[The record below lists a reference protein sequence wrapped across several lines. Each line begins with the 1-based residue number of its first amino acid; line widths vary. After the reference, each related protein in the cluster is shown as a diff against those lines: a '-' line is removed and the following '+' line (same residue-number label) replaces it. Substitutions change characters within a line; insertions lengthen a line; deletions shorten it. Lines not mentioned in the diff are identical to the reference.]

1 MTRASNPPGGARERL
16 ILAAEQLIAERGPGV
31 PLRDIAAAA
40 GQRNN
45 SAIQYHFGSRDG
57 LIEAVVE
64 YRLSDLE
71 VRRLE
76 LLAEQAGSGADD
88 VHGLLEALV
97 LPMLELSD
105 RAGIHYYARFFEQ
118 IHSHPVVTDVANL
131 DDESRTSVRVIMREL
146 RGRLAGLPAG
156 LLVRRLRALPT
167 MLFALLADHERAVE
181 AGRVEAG
188 RTEAW
193 GEIVDMLAGALTAPV
208 VERASGRES
217 GGAKSRDDVTGR
229 TTPDYR

>member
-1 MTRASNPPGGARERL
+1 MTSRERI
-16 ILAAEQLIAERGPGV
+16 ILAAECLIAERGQAV

-64 YRLSDLE
+64 LRLATLE

-76 LLAEQAGSGADD
+76 LLAEQVGSGAG

-97 LPMLELSD
+97 VPMFELS
-105 RAGIHYYARFFEQ
+105 AQHGINHYARFLEQ
-118 IHSHPVVTDVANL
+118 IHTHPAVTDASNL
-131 DDESRTSVRVIMREL
+131 ESDRRTSVRVIMQRLDDEMTALAPRL
-146 RGRLAGLPAG
+146 R
-156 LLVRRLRALPT
+156 VHRLRALPT

-181 AGRVEAG
+181 SGRVAASEVG
-188 RTEAW
+188 AW
-193 GEIVDMLAGALTAPV
+193 AEIIDMLAGALTAPV
-208 VERASGRES
+208 SDRAPIR
-217 GGAKSRDDVTGR
+217 
-229 TTPDYR
+229 

>member
-1 MTRASNPPGGARERL
+1 METATARERL
-16 ILAAEQLIAERGPGV
+16 ILAAERLIAERGQTV

-57 LIEAVVE
+57 LITAVVE
-64 YRLSDLE
+64 HRLATLE

-76 LLAEQAGSGADD
+76 LLAEQAGSEES

-97 LPMLELSD
+97 IPMLELSA
-105 RAGIHYYARFFEQ
+105 RHGIDHYARFLEQ
-118 IHSHPVVTDVANL
+118 IRTHAAVTDAANL
-131 DDESRTSVRVIMREL
+131 GSEQRTSVRVIMRGLE
-146 RGRLAGLPAG
+146 RGLPE
-156 LLVRRLRALPT
+156 LPVRLRHRRMRSLPT

-181 AGRVEAG
+181 AGRVAADDQG
-188 RTEAW
+188 AW

-208 VERASGRES
+208 GERAVMSHPPGTIGS
-217 GGAKSRDDVTGR
+217 
-229 TTPDYR
+229 